1 MVYIYYMDEF
11 DGRKLDRKALEAIRI
26 RAVKR
31 VEAGESPETVIK
43 ALGFSRTQI
52 YEWLAKYREGGIE
65 SLRSR
70 KAPGKVPKLNGK
82 QLQKLYRIIVGVD
95 PRQLKFEFALWTR
108 GMVREL
114 IKRRFKVNLSE
125 VSVGRLLRKLGL
137 SPQRPQRKSYQQ
149 DEYLV
154 LKWMA
159 EDFKEIKKLA
169 KKENAEIFFGDES
182 TVRSDYHSGTTWA
195 PKGKTPIVKTTGARH
210 KVNLISAISPRGAM
224 KFMATEQ
231 NVNATVF
238 VDFLKRLI
246 AGAKRSVFL
255 ILDNCSVHRSNEVRK
270 YVESTNGKLRIFF
283 LPPYAPELNPD
294 EHVWNYLKNHKIG
307 RQTTTGEWDLYKR
320 VMKVMRSLQRCP
332 DKIKSFFQHPWTR
345 YTIVSANQRT
355 D

>member
-1 MVYIYYMDEF
+1 MKEL
-11 DGRKLDRKALEAIRI
+11 DGRKLDRKALEEIRI

-31 VEAGESPETVIK
+31 VEAGESPEVVIK
-43 ALGFSRTQI
+43 ALGFTRGRI
-52 YEWLAKYREGGIE
+52 YEWLAKYREGGVDA
-65 SLRSR
+65 LRRR
-70 KAPGKVPKLNGK
+70 KAPGKQPKLSGK
-82 QLQKLYRIIVGVD
+82 QLQKLYRLIVGVD

-114 IKRRFKVNLSE
+114 IKRKFSVSLSE

-169 KKENAEIFFGDES
+169 KKVNAEIFFGDES

-195 PKGKTPIVKTTGARH
+195 PLGKTPVVKTTGTRH
-210 KVNLISAISPRGAM
+210 KVNMISAISPRGAM
-224 KFMATEQ
+224 KFMATEKS
-231 NVNATVF
+231 VNSSVF
-238 VDFLKRLI
+238 IEFLKRLI
-246 AGAKRSVFL
+246 ANTKRPVFL
-255 ILDNCSVHRSNEVRK
+255 ILDNSSVHRSNEVRK

-320 VMKVMRSLQRCP
+320 VTKVMRALQRCP
-332 DKIKSFFQHPWTR
+332 EKIQSFFRHPWTK
-345 YTIVSANQRT
+345 YTLMSAN
-355 D
+355 